1 MPSLAD
7 HIDRL
12 TLTARSIR
20 NSALATAST
29 ATSAGGP
36 FTQAVLTTPLGDL
49 IRDIDPSEL
58 GLFTLVPPAP
68 PNAGTRDAEP
78 AGAAAE
84 IARIDV
90 VSATPLRKHPAAR
103 RDDIL
108 RPREPEPEVYAEA
121 ALKYLDRYATIRPMP
136 RARSQVNAILEQLH
150 DLRTNIQT
158 LNASLEQAKRAAP
171 QGERPQS
178 PKTLANEE
186 EEHIK
191 ELHIRLEQLK
201 KRKESLQRKRPAI
214 RTAGPS
220 RPAAPKT
227 PVSPPLPSK
236 PDSQEDEF
244 WNTPGAPARTLQFRN
259 ELLMDEQVEIGDI
272 TSSFASPVSAVR
284 TVMPGGAAEELG
296 EPVDEAPDEA
306 VDEDEAIDEE
316 GEKTVVLKKLSPPP
330 QPSPPPPAEPEES
343 YVSEVDI
350 EPPASAQPLPQDEV
364 QPSTPADPKKPK
376 LRITSDVER
385 ITAKIWSTVGDIIM
399 PGHPFDVSGTSAN
412 KPPRAKETIAHLQT
426 LSAQTPAPPSPTA
439 SSLSSVVAAPTSKQ
453 PSTQQILTAHMLLA
467 LLAASPGFAL
477 PLAKLKGT
485 LGEKAKS
492 AGGGSAVLTSQ
503 VTTRVLYGSV
513 AKRLIK
519 IERGGGEQVVRFD
532 V

>member
-20 NSALATAST
+20 NSASATAST

-136 RARSQVNAILEQLH
+136 RARSQVTAILEQLH
-150 DLRTNIQT
+150 DLRANIQS
-158 LNASLEQAKRAAP
+158 LNASFEQAKHAAP
-171 QGERPQS
+171 PGDRPQS

-186 EEHIK
+186 EQHIK
-191 ELHIRLEQLK
+191 ELHVRLEQLK
-201 KRKESLQRKRPAI
+201 KRKESLQGKRPAV
-214 RTAGPS
+214 RTADPS

-227 PVSPPLPSK
+227 PVSPPILSK
-236 PDSQEDEF
+236 TDSQEDEF
-244 WNTPGAPARTLQFRN
+244 WNTPGARRAPYTH
-259 ELLMDEQVEIGDI
+259 
-272 TSSFASPVSAVR
+272 VSAVR
-284 TVMPGGAAEELG
+284 TSMLG
-296 EPVDEAPDEA
+296 ETVEEPEEPANDAPDEA
-306 VDEDEAIDEE
+306 IVDEDDAIDEE

-330 QPSPPPPAEPEES
+330 PPSPPPPAEPEES
-343 YVSEVDI
+343 YVSEVDM
-350 EPPASAQPLPQDEV
+350 EPPTPVRPPPQDEV

-376 LRITSDVER
+376 LRITADVQR

-399 PGHPFDVSGTSAN
+399 PGHPFDVSGTSVN
-412 KPPRAKETIAHLQT
+412 KPPRAKETIAHLHT
-426 LSAQTPAPPSPTA
+426 LSAQTPALPSPTA
-439 SSLSSVVAAPTSKQ
+439 SSLSSVVAAPASKQ

-477 PLAKLKGT
+477 PLAKLKET

-492 AGGGSAVLTSQ
+492 AGGGPGLLTSQ